1 MRVIYMKIFLQGIL
15 LVAMTCGGWPEAFA
29 QTVSVSGRVT
39 SAANNEPLPGVTV
52 VVKGTAI
59 GSSTDVNGRYS
70 LSGVDPTATLTFS
83 YIGFI
88 GQEVPVNGRS
98 TINASL
104 STDSKALQELVV
116 VGYGTQE
123 RKDLTGAVSSVSAEE
138 IRAFPVA
145 SFDQALQGRAPGVQV
160 SSNTGQP
167 GGGINVR
174 IRGVGTVNN
183 NDPLYVIDGIP
194 VFNDPQAVS
203 ANLTGGAQLQNPL
216 AMLNPNDIESIE
228 ILKDASATAIYGAR
242 ANNGVVIIT
251 TKRGRDGKL
260 RVEFETF
267 RGFNQLVDNVDL
279 LDGPTWA
286 GWYASLLRNS
296 ARGNDPS
303 LPELDAMANNPATP
317 TYDWL
322 GEGIRRGSLQSHQLN
337 LSGGNQN
344 SQFYIGANFYDE
356 EGTVINSGFKRYSL
370 RVNSDH
376 TVSKRIKVGNTLS
389 LSRTDQQ
396 LAITG
401 LGNNAVFQRLQSVAP
416 IRPIYTPDGRYAG
429 GQGLVEANLHP
440 IANLHNDQ
448 QSLMTNR
455 ILGSL
460 FGDLELLPGLTFRS
474 SWSVDQI
481 FSAQEVF
488 NPPFEVEG
496 GQASRFPINSS
507 LATQN
512 RNSFTWFTDNYF
524 TYQKTIAEKHSINGT
539 LGHSAQQTNNRFYG
553 ANVQNFISGDYPY
566 LSAGINQGNVNGGEE
581 RNALLSYFAR
591 VNYSFADKYLFT
603 ATVRRDGSSR
613 FGRDNQ
619 FGTFPALSVGWR
631 LSEEG
636 FMRHVTPVN
645 NLKLRA
651 SWGQSGGQE
660 IGNYSAFN
668 ILGSNFNY
676 IIGDQIVGGTAP
688 LSLANS
694 RLQWE
699 ATEQTNLGMDVGLF
713 SNRVNFTADYFIKNT
728 TNLLLR
734 VLPPVEAGAISNPF
748 ANLGKIQNRGI
759 ELGLNTVNLDGSF
772 QWTSDFNFTS
782 IQNKVLALAN
792 NDEPRLNTPG
802 IAHFSA
808 PTFITQVGGSIGQF
822 FIHEVE
828 GIFQSWDEIYAS
840 PRQNTPVNASGNPS
854 LPQTNITQQTSPGDL
869 KFRDVNGDG
878 VIDANDRVVAGKI
891 IPDFTWGF
899 TNNFRYKGVGL
910 SVFVMGVHGVD
921 IYNGARAARERM
933 NQAVQH
939 TVSVLSAW
947 TPDNPNTNVP
957 RAIITDPNLNNRA
970 STRWLEDGSFIRV
983 RNIRLSYDLPNT
995 VTERLK
1001 IANVQVYAS
1010 AVNAL
1015 TFTKYTGFDPEL
1027 GNLNQNPELGNLD
1040 AGMYPQSRQYL
1051 LGLRVGF

>member
-1 MRVIYMKIFLQGIL
+1 MKIFLQGIL